1 MKFKVGDRVRVIKS
15 IYPFDKNPN
24 PNKQMCINKVF
35 KIRAINPNGS
45 TRYNETHYGIETDG
59 NCPYIFLESEL
70 ELVEFTKSDLKD
82 GMVVEYRDGDR
93 RIVLGDKLIGYDS
106 WVDIVAFNDNL
117 ECKNNK
123 DLNIDKVYNSDSHIL
138 KDYFKDKS
146 LTLIWERN
154 KKEEEPAKKMTVA
167 EIEKELGYKVEIVS
181 ND

>member
-1 MKFKVGDRVRVIKS
+1 MKFKVGDRVRVTEAVTDHRQTEIGKIVTITDINGRGLSYYARKDVNYYDVNDS
-15 IYPFDKNPN
+15 IF
-24 PNKQMCINKVF
+24 
-35 KIRAINPNGS
+35 
-45 TRYNETHYGIETDG
+45 
-59 NCPYIFLESEL
+59 IFYEDEL
-70 ELVEFTKSDLKD
+70 ELAPFTKADLKD
-82 GMVVEYRDGDR
+82 GMVVEYCDGDR
-93 RIVLGDKLIGYDS
+93 RMVLGDKLIGYDS

-154 KKEEEPAKKMTVA
+154 KEEEESAKKMTVA
-167 EIEKELGYKVEIVS
+167 EVEKELGYKVEIVS